1 MAGEH
6 EGTYTSTV
14 TGLNPNPSGT
24 LYISKSGTPPVDSF
38 SYTPT
43 STGVNQSFTPSSH
56 GQTLTFSI
64 TINGTTFNFSGQFTP
79 TGGGNNKHY
88 NGSVNDNSPKAA
100 NGTWQAQSQTPVPKP
115 IPEKKAV

>member
-1 MAGEH
+1 MPEGEH

-14 TGLNPNPSGT
+14 TGLNPDPSGT
-24 LYISKSGTPPVDSF
+24 LHIQKSGPNTTY

-43 STGVNQSFTPSSH
+43 STGINQSISPSSH

-64 TINGTTFNFSGQFTP
+64 TISGTTYNFSGSFTP
-79 TGGGNNKHY
+79 TGGGNNKQY

-100 NGTWQAQSQTPVPKP
+100 NGTWQAKSTTPMP
-115 IPEKKAV
+115 KAVTKAG

>member
-1 MAGEH
+1 MPDGEH

-24 LYISKSGTPPVDSF
+24 LYIQKSGPNTTY

-43 STGVNQSFTPSSH
+43 STNANQSITPSSH

-64 TINGTTFNFSGQFTP
+64 NINGTTYNFSGQFTP
-79 TGGGNNKHY
+79 TGGGNNKQY

-100 NGTWQAQSQTPVPKP
+100 TGSWTAKSQTPVPK
-115 IPEKKAV
+115 ESKKAG